1 MPISQRNSHQQ
12 PQSVVSPW
20 RFAKQLL
27 IILSIAAI
35 CLFGLATSIDYQ
47 RQQALAEAK
56 QLASEQLSVVRSRLE
71 RRIQANILVLRA
83 LRAEIG
89 LKNQLDSQRL
99 TRMMDEFLGSDLD
112 ITHIAIAPDLK
123 IAYVYPENGNIDAL
137 GLDYRTVPSQLSS
150 VQAALTSGTIVVTGP
165 VDLVQGGQGIIARMP
180 IFNEDG
186 SDWGVV
192 SLAINPDSLFNGINF
207 NQDPDYDFA
216 LRRSSDQF
224 LIKGEPQV
232 FQVDALLTS
241 IGAPTESWQL
251 ALYPRNQTWL
261 SSPQPFFYQWLV
273 GIAIISLIVLAYL
286 ALLSSQYRLRRA
298 LHTIAFQAHYDELT
312 ELPNRQAFQEKI
324 TQTLSKARATK
335 THFAILLL
343 DIDRLREINDAL
355 GHDAGDQLLIEVARR
370 IQAAVPPG
378 STVARIGGD
387 GFAVLLAAVGSGQK
401 AEKFAKAIISRL
413 LSTIILRGDSQVNI
427 TATVGVTLYQQQN
440 DEQVLLREAEIALYE
455 AKRRGSLSIC
465 VFDEVMRKY
474 SEQHIILHHEM
485 LEGLKNGQF
494 SVHYQPVLDTE
505 SKQFSHC
512 EALIRWYHPERKW
525 IAPREFIG
533 IAEQTGAIVEI
544 GQFVFEQI
552 LRDWVILQ
560 QAGFELNIAMNR
572 SVREFVDR
580 DVAASWLAK
589 LDNAHMPHHALIIE
603 ITESMLMDRNQR
615 QVQHLEMLRKN
626 GVKIAIDDFG
636 TGYSSLNYLRTYPVD
651 IIKIDRSFL
660 TNVPVDDTQT
670 SLVNGFLDIARSLG
684 LTVIAEGVE
693 TAAQADYLATKGCHY
708 QQGFLYARPMPLSDL
723 LEFLRGE
730 EKGS

>member
-1 MPISQRNSHQQ
+1 MPTPQLNLRQQ
-12 PQSVVSPW
+12 PQQVQSPW
-20 RFAKQLL
+20 RFVKQLL

-56 QLASEQLSVVRSRLE
+56 QLASEQLSLVRARLE
-71 RRIQANILVLRA
+71 RRIQANILVLKA

-99 TRMMDEFLGSDLD
+99 TRMMDEFLVSDLD
-112 ITHIAIAPDLK
+112 VTHIAIAPDLK
-123 IAYVYPENGNIDAL
+123 IAYVYPEHGNIDAL
-137 GLDYRTVPSQLSS
+137 GLDYRTVPSQFSS
-150 VQAALTSGTIVVTGP
+150 VQAALNSGTIVVTGP

-180 IFNEDG
+180 VFNEDG

-192 SLAINPDSLFNGINF
+192 SLVIDPDSLFAGIDF
-207 NQDPDYDFA
+207 NQDDNYHFA
-216 LRRSSDQF
+216 LRRSSDEF
-224 LIKGEPQV
+224 LIRGDAEV
-232 FQVDALLTS
+232 FQADALLTS

-251 ALYPRNQTWL
+251 ASYPRDHAWL
-261 SSPQPFFYQWLV
+261 SSPQPFLYQWLV
-273 GIAIISLIVLAYL
+273 GIAIISLIVLAYV
-286 ALLSSQYRLRRA
+286 ALLTSQNRLRRA
-298 LHTIAFQAHYDELT
+298 LRTIAFQAHYDELT

-324 TQTLSKARATK
+324 AQTLAQAHELK
-335 THFAILLL
+335 TQFAIVLL

-355 GHDAGDQLLIEVARR
+355 GHDAGDELLVEVARR
-370 IQAAVPPG
+370 VRASLPRE

-387 GFAVLLAAVGSGQK
+387 GFAVLLADVANSQQ
-401 AEKFAKAIISRL
+401 AEKHAKTIISSL
-413 LSTIILRGDSQVNI
+413 LNTIVLRGESQVNI
-427 TATVGVTLYQQQN
+427 TATVGITLYRQQN

-455 AKRRGSLSIC
+455 AKRRGSLTVS
-465 VFDEVMRKY
+465 VFDEMMRKY

-505 SKQFSHC
+505 SQQFSHC

-525 IAPREFIG
+525 IAPGEFIS

-544 GQFVFEQI
+544 GQFVFEQV
-552 LRDWVILQ
+552 LRDWGILQ
-560 QAGFELNIAMNR
+560 QAGFELNIAINR

-589 LDNAHMPHHALIIE
+589 LDNAHMPHQALIIE

-615 QVQHLEMLRKN
+615 QLQHLEMLRKN
-626 GVKIAIDDFG
+626 GIKIAIDDFG

-660 TNVPVDDTQT
+660 TNVPIDDTQT
-670 SLVNGFLDIARSLG
+670 ALVNGFLDIARSLG